1 MNDGKTIRIN
11 RLLRNGKMLCVPL
24 DHGITI
30 GDISHLTKFQNTVS
44 KIIENGASA
53 IVVHKGMV
61 RFLPLLKETGLIVH
75 LSAST
80 EKYKPV
86 HKVIVCEV
94 AEAISLGADAV
105 SIHVNL
111 GNEYE
116 KLMLADFARISK
128 DCQVYSIPLFVMM
141 YIRNNDNED
150 IGNIDTE
157 KHSIRIAAEL
167 GADIVKIGPKQ
178 NLDELKSVIKDSLI
192 PVAVAG
198 GDILE
203 ANRFYTL
210 TSELMK
216 SGILGVS
223 FGRNIFMSENPE
235 ETMKNL
241 ANIIYTEQ

>member
-1 MNDGKTIRIN
+1 MNGKAIRIN

-30 GDISHLTKFQNTVS
+30 SDISHLAEFENTVR
-44 KIIENGASA
+44 KIIENGASS

-61 RFLPLLKETGLIVH
+61 RFLPPLNDTGLIVH

-80 EKYKPV
+80 EKHKQV
-86 HKVIVCEV
+86 HKIIVCEV

-128 DCQVYSIPLFVMM
+128 DCQTFGIPLFVMM
-141 YIRNNDNED
+141 YIRNNENED
-150 IGNIDTE
+150 ISDIVSE
-157 KHSIRIAAEL
+157 KHSIRIASEL
-167 GADIVKIGPKQ
+167 GADIVKIGSKW
-178 NLDELKSVIKDSLI
+178 NLDELKPVIKDALI
-192 PVAVAG
+192 PVVVAG
-198 GDILE
+198 GDVLDTKE
-203 ANRFYTL
+203 FYAL

-223 FGRNIFMSENPE
+223 FGRNVFMSENPE

-241 ANIIYTEQ
+241 ANIIYSA